1 VLVGLGALVLLADE
15 RGSRKAGA
23 SFDSQGAV
31 LVTGGMLLLVF
42 GLVRA
47 PIVGWASAQTI
58 AVLVVSAALLI
69 AFSVN
74 EARTPDPLLPG
85 GVLRVK
91 GLLAADATQLLAF
104 CGFFSLLFFATLYM
118 QEVLHYSPVKAGLC
132 YLPITGGFA
141 VAGAVASQLITRIGA
156 RPVVVAGCLVS
167 SAGIF
172 LVSRV
177 PINGSY
183 ARDLLPGFLVMSLG
197 AGLVF
202 VSVAAAANAG
212 VKSDQAGLAAG
223 LLNSSQQVGS
233 ALGLAVLSAIAITHT
248 HSQLKSGVPA
258 VVAADHGYHLALLT
272 GSVMMAAAAAIAVRI
287 GNTKRAAPIVMVSSD
302 RPEETALVL

>member
-1 VLVGLGALVLLADE
+1 
-15 RGSRKAGA
+15 
-23 SFDSQGAV
+23 
-31 LVTGGMLLLVF
+31 
-42 GLVRA
+42 
-47 PIVGWASAQTI
+47 
-58 AVLVVSAALLI
+58 
-69 AFSVN
+69 
-74 EARTPDPLLPG
+74 
-85 GVLRVK
+85 VLRVK